1 MRIQIVA
8 RKEPFLV
15 MFRNAWIGDL
25 GRLILQ
31 IANHPQFVSPVNL
44 PTPTDSV
51 THRFVFKSQLS
62 CLLILQEREG
72 QPVFPVYPVNHN
84 SNALVII
91 VHEGWN
97 LFPLNFHRRFELEL
111 SGDELFIEDTQLYV
125 GLILGD
131 QCTFD
136 LCNMFSLDYIDKF
149 AIFLKVKFYKAL
161 NIMNNEVNISD
172 FSIIN
177 FAVKQE

>member
-1 MRIQIVA
+1 M
-8 RKEPFLV
+8 
-15 MFRNAWIGDL
+15 
-25 GRLILQ
+25 
-31 IANHPQFVSPVNL
+31 
-44 PTPTDSV
+44 
-51 THRFVFKSQLS
+51 
-62 CLLILQEREG
+62 
-72 QPVFPVYPVNHN
+72 
-84 SNALVII
+84 
-91 VHEGWN
+91 HEGWN
-97 LFPLNFHRRFELEL
+97 LLQLYFHRRFELEL

-136 LCNMFSLDYIDKF
+136 LCNMFSLDYINKF